1 MSLHRFYKIQ
11 SYSKSYTM
19 QYITTSY
26 SKKNK
31 RTYSCKNIEC
41 LHKKLPAFLVK
52 TFNVSDQKAGSFLI
66 RSSPFSDY
74 V

>member
-26 SKKNK
+26 SKKDK
-31 RTYSCKNIEC
+31 RTFFGKNIEC
-41 LHKKLPAFLVK
+41 LHKKLPAFWSETL
-52 TFNVSDQKAGSFLI
+52 NVFTKKAGSFLI